1 MKANNIGELFGTLQ
15 QSVVAEW
22 RKHLQTGKYSKHM
35 ALDEFYKDMPEAIDD
50 LIEAYQGHNSVKV
63 EDYKNIIDATKYD
76 ALGYLEA
83 LHDMIHESKYLLEGS
98 ELLSLLDECL
108 SIIDSTMYKLRELK
122 EDITSLTSLKS
133 YIKEQLVVES
143 VIGSLRPNN
152 RKELEAI
159 IKQRIEEKGP
169 KCDLND
175 IDVSGI
181 TDMSGL
187 FVDSKFNGDISKWDV
202 SNVRY
207 MTLMFAHSEFNGD
220 ISGWDVS
227 GADSMNAMF
236 AYSKFNGDISKWDVS
251 NVTLMNNMFQKSIF
265 NGDISKWDVSNV
277 IDMVRMFE
285 DSQFNGDISKW
296 NVKKVKEMGWMFAGS
311 KFNGDISQWDVSH
324 VRSMIC
330 MFKNSIF
337 NGDISK
343 WNVKNVKNMSEMFA
357 WSQFDGDISG
367 WDVKNV
373 KNMYCMFYKSRLE
386 DKKPSWYKG

>member
-35 ALDEFYKDMPEAIDD
+35 ALDEFYKDMPEAVDD

-63 EDYKNIIDATKYD
+63 EDYKNIIDAREYD

-133 YIKEQLVVES
+133 YIKEQLVEES
-143 VIGSLRPNN
+143 VIDSLRPTS
-152 RKELEAI
+152 KEELKKLIE
-159 IKQRIEEKGP
+159 QRIKEQGP

-175 IDVSGI
+175 IDVSGVK
-181 TDMSGL
+181 DMSYL
-187 FVDSKFNGDISKWDV
+187 F
-202 SNVRY
+202 
-207 MTLMFAHSEFNGD
+207 T
-220 ISGWDVS
+220 
-227 GADSMNAMF
+227 
-236 AYSKFNGDISKWDVS
+236 
-251 NVTLMNNMFQKSIF
+251 
-265 NGDISKWDVSNV
+265 
-277 IDMVRMFE
+277 FE
-285 DSQFNGDISKW
+285 N
-296 NVKKVKEMGWMFAGS
+296 S

-324 VRSMIC
+324 VTNMDSMFIRS
-330 MFKNSIF
+330 KF

-343 WNVKNVKNMSEMFA
+343 WDVSRVENMSAMFA
-357 WSQFDGDISG
+357 HSKFNKDISKWDVSSVNDMSFMFLDSPFKGDISK
-367 WDVKNV
+367 WDVSSV
-373 KNMYCMFYKSRLE
+373 EDMSHMFKESSLE
-386 DKKPSWYKG
+386 GKEPGWYKK